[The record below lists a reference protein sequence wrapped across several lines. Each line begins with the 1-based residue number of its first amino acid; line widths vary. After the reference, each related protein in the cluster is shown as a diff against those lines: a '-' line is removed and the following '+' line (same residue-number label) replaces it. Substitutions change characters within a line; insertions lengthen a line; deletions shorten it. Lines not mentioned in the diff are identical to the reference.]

1 MALPAGLGYGM
12 AAGGFG
18 MNALGIGGSDPFA
31 GVNSELGGIQKGISG
46 GWGYQPGYN
55 PMFDVLRGR
64 TPQQK
69 QYTPGRAAPQAGAAA
84 LAQTSGFRSNQQELV
99 SRLEALSKGQGPS
112 LAAEQLR
119 QATDRNMSQQA
130 SIAQTGRGNAALAGI
145 QASNMSGA
153 LGAQAASDS
162 AAARIQEQQMAFQLL
177 GGAIGQGRGQDQ
189 EQSQFNALQTNFR
202 DQFNVEAQLRARGM
216 DDEQIRA
223 IMQMKTQMALAKGQK
238 GSMGDQLMAGGAG
251 LLAMQGSSGG
261 KKA

>member
-18 MNALGIGGSDPFA
+18 MNALGIGGNDPYA

-46 GWGYQPGYN
+46 GWGYQPGYS
-55 PMFDVLRGR
+55 PMFDILRGR

-69 QYTPGRAAPQAGAAA
+69 QFTPGRTAPQAGAAA
-84 LAQTSGFRSNQQELV
+84 LAQTSGFRANQQELV

-189 EQSQFNALQTNFR
+189 EHNQFNALQTNFR
-202 DQFNVEAQLRARGM
+202 DQFNTSAQLQARGQ
-216 DDEQIRA
+216 DDDAFLRLMQIRA
-223 IMQMKTQMALAKGQK
+223 GLAQQK
-238 GSMGDQLMAGGAG
+238 ANQGLGNQLMAGGAG
-251 LLAMQGSSGG
+251 LLAMQGSSG